1 MYRRYPRERRR
12 RVVVVFHVIALAA
25 RLQFGMSGP
34 RGLNKAFHV
43 ALAGTIVGLTTWDVH
58 RHIQANSVPVTSA
71 QAAEITE
78 WKRRQKRELTEGR
91 SLKFMECLA
100 GTASA
105 TDHPADRA
113 HIQRPPTVN
122 AARRDPSD
130 GDRRAGITVAAK
142 SPSQPPLVS
151 RAHADARRAHID
163 TL

>member
-1 MYRRYPRERRR
+1 MYPHERRR

-113 HIQRPPTVN
+113 HTSSVPRP
-122 AARRDPSD
+122 
-130 GDRRAGITVAAK
+130 
-142 SPSQPPLVS
+142 
-151 RAHADARRAHID
+151 
-163 TL
+163 

>member
-1 MYRRYPRERRR
+1 MAQAGCPRERRRR

-25 RLQFGMSGP
+25 RLHFGMSGP

-113 HIQRPPTVN
+113 RTSSVPRP
-122 AARRDPSD
+122 
-130 GDRRAGITVAAK
+130 
-142 SPSQPPLVS
+142 
-151 RAHADARRAHID
+151 
-163 TL
+163 